1 MLLLTTFLHLRTERM
16 VIIDVTFQ
24 WYVLLMEGKAMLAM
38 SLIWITPLTVME
50 MVVPQ
55 CAPKALALIRG
66 LGSPSNSHVRCFTSS
81 AGKQF

>member
-1 MLLLTTFLHLRTERM
+1 M
-16 VIIDVTFQ
+16 VCFVDGGKGDVGNVANLDNSFN
-24 WYVLLMEGKAMLAM
+24 GNG
-38 SLIWITPLTVME
+38 E

-66 LGSPSNSHVRCFTSS
+66 LGSPINSHVRCFTSS